1 LTRVTASYLSDS
13 VFGGHVDIGRRFG
26 ENKEFGV
33 RFNGSYRN
41 GNTTLDFQSLEEF
54 LGSLALDY
62 RGERLRVSVDL
73 MYQQQN
79 VDRVTRQFSAGATL
93 AEIPHAPDGRTNYP
107 GFGYSNMKD
116 RSEITRGEYDVT
128 DNVTVYGG
136 YGIRSSRMDAVAG
149 NPVLSNLN
157 GNFEASPAW

>member
-1 LTRVTASYLSDS
+1 LLNGIPPSGNVGGNINFIPKRAGNDPLTRVTASYLSDS

-33 RFNGSYRN
+33 RFNGTYRN

-79 VDRVTRQFSAGATL
+79 IDRVTSQFSAGATL
-93 AEIPHAPDGRTNYP
+93 AEIRMHRTVEP
-107 GFGYSNMKD
+107 T
-116 RSEITRGEYDVT
+116 ILALA
-128 DNVTVYGG
+128 
-136 YGIRSSRMDAVAG
+136 I
-149 NPVLSNLN
+149 PI
-157 GNFEASPAW
+157 